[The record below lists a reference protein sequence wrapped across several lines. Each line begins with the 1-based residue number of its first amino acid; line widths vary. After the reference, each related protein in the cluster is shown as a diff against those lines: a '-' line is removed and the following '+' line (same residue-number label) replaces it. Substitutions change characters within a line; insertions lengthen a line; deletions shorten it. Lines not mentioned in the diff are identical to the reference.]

1 MAYTIQNLMNTS
13 VDDCKCSLQSVTD
26 IILLQELLSECKR
39 IGHITREKHVARRI
53 KQLEV
58 A

>member
-1 MAYTIQNLMNTS
+1 MAYTVRTLISTS

-26 IILLQELLSECKR
+26 LQLLQELLQECKR